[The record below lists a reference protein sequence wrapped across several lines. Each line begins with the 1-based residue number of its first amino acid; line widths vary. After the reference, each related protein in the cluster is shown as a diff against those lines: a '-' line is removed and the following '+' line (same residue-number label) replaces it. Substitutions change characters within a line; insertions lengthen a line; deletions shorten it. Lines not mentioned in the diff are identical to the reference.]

1 MNWLTFFFLI
11 CIFIKSGDYSREVT
25 PVPIPN
31 TMVKHLSAD
40 DTWLETTRESK
51 WLPDYM
57 KILVRLEAI
66 TSAWRS
72 YLPILLSQASLLDC
86 LIIA

>member
-1 MNWLTFFFLI
+1 MRLVEI
-11 CIFIKSGDYSREVT
+11 

-40 DTWLETTRESK
+40 DTWLETTWESK

-57 KILVRLEAI
+57 KIVSETEQR
-66 TSAWRS
+66 RS
-72 YLPILLSQASLLDC
+72 YLPILLSQASSDDC
-86 LIIA
+86 LTVASKTRQNIFRCSLNIENCIEPV